1 MSDQT
6 IDQLK
11 SENTKLKLALRLC
24 MVEIDQYIWQ
34 EYPSD
39 HPIHARYRNR
49 DFQANP
55 ARVALGKDTDT
66 EE

>member
-6 IDQLK
+6 IEQLE

-24 MVEIDQYIWQ
+24 MAEIDQYIWQ
-34 EYPSD
+34 EYPLD
-39 HPIHARYRNR
+39 HPTHARYRDR

-55 ARVALGKDTDT
+55 ARVALGKDTD